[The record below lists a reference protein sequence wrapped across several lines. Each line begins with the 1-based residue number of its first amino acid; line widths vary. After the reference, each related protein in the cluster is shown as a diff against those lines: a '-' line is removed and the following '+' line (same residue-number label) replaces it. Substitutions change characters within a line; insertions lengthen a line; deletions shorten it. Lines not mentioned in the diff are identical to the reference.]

1 VSEPFEVI
9 LQVQDHDTAIDQL
22 RHRRATLAARAE
34 LANAENRLAE
44 LGARAATLGAER
56 DVLGSRQADL
66 EGQIESARSRRAE
79 IEKRMFGGQVSAARD
94 LQAMDDE
101 VKHLARH
108 VTELE
113 DREIEVMV
121 ALEPL
126 DEELATLDGERTAL
140 EEAATRLR
148 GVVAG
153 EEAAIDQEMAGIGAQ
168 REQAATGVPRD
179 LLAKYES
186 LRAKLGGTGAARLV
200 GGSCSGC
207 HLVLSSMEVDR
218 IRKAPP
224 DTLITCEQCGRILVR

>member
-1 VSEPFEVI
+1 VSDPFE
-9 LQVQDHDTAIDQL
+9 LLLEVQDDDTAIDQL

-34 LANAENRLAE
+34 LADTEKRLAE
-44 LGARAATLGAER
+44 LGSRAATLGAER
-56 DVLGSRQADL
+56 DVLGARQADL
-66 EGQIESARSRRAE
+66 EGQIESSRSRRGE

-113 DREIEVMV
+113 DREIEVME

-126 DEELATLDGERTAL
+126 DEELASLAGERTAS
-140 EEAATRLR
+140 EESATRLR

-153 EEAAIDQEMAGIGAQ
+153 EEAATDEEIAALEAR
-168 REQAATGVPRD
+168 REQAAAGVPAE

-224 DTLITCEQCGRILVR
+224 DMLITCEQCGRILVR